1 MSIAILNVFD
11 FDQMYAEIE
20 DGLLVVDRRRHRPP
34 QKRANDQV
42 NRTERIGF

>member
-20 DGLLVVDRRRHRPP
+20 DGLLVVNRRRHPPP
-34 QKRANDQV
+34 QKKS
-42 NRTERIGF
+42 E

>member
-11 FDQMYAEIE
+11 LEEMYAKIE
-20 DGLLVVDRRRHRPP
+20 DGLLVVDRRRHPPP